1 MCHMYCYSASPNES
15 MLQFWKSSFHR
26 FWPGIFQLLWNTYFS
41 YCITLLGDFSCS
53 ITFFLTLKGF
63 FSEGLSGNFC
73 LCLHFALAFLWYF
86 NWLWNFSWQFFSSLL
101 RYLIVF
107 SWKINL
113 SAILFFLYRWCV
125 ISLVAFKNFLVFDIP
140 QCCHAGLHMNSFLFY
155 FWGDLV
161 CFSTLKICL
170 Y

>member
-1 MCHMYCYSASPNES
+1 MCHMYCYSASSNES

-26 FWPGIFQLLWNTYFS
+26 LWPGIFQLLWNTYFS

-53 ITFFLTLKGF
+53 ITFLTLKGF
-63 FSEGLSGNFC
+63 FSKGLSGNFC

-113 SAILFFLYRWCV
+113 SAILFFLSSFFIGDV
-125 ISLVAFKNFLVFDIP
+125 
-140 QCCHAGLHMNSFLFY
+140 SFLWLLLRIFLSLT
-155 FWGDLV
+155 FLNVAMLV
-161 CFSTLKICL
+161 YIWIHFCFIFGGI
-170 Y
+170 